1 MYECLAVTAANLSS
15 DPAPGRIAEL
25 EAQLA
30 RLTAERDAASARAD
44 KVQRAYE
51 RLLEHYELLKRRIFV
66 AKAERVP
73 HEQLELEFAETKRKL
88 DAMAKDLDHGSEDE
102 PASSPTPTPTP
113 EDKPKPK
120 GRRNLCAAEM
130 PEERVEILDPELEGK
145 AERIGF
151 EVSYQLGYQRGGPR
165 RILIARAK
173 YKVPDTTP
181 TKIVVTERPRQL
193 MKKGLLAP
201 SSIAHILVAKY
212 LFGLPFHRQ
221 VAQLAAQEV
230 DLDDGTMCR
239 YAEHIGASLGPL
251 VDACA
256 QEARRHAFCLSTDA
270 TGICIRPEPLP
281 SKQRQACRKGH
292 FFVILA
298 DQDHVFFEYQPRH
311 TSAAVC
317 DMFRGFSG
325 YIQADAHSVYDAVFR
340 GEARSSPGEGP
351 PSEVACWSHARRKF
365 WEAATVSKEPIAR
378 EALLRLRTVFD
389 LERKWE
395 KLSPAKRTSQRQKVL
410 MPILTDFFRWIQAC
424 HAQVKDVRSLL
435 TTATGYA
442 IRHEAALLR
451 FLEDGRL
458 KITNNH
464 SERALRTIAVGR
476 KNWLFCGSDDHATS
490 AANLFSL
497 IASCK
502 LHGLDPETYLAEVI
516 HVMPYWPRERYL
528 ELAPRYWTTTR
539 VRLDPIELAREI
551 GPITVPP
558 PEEQPAP
565 HASLSP

>member
-1 MYECLAVTAANLSS
+1 VISANVSP

-181 TKIVVTERPRQL
+181 TEIVVTERPRQL

-221 VAQLAAQEV
+221 VAQLATQGV

-395 KLSPAKRTSQRQKVL
+395 KLSPREANLPAPEGPEAHPDGLLPVDSGVPCPGEGRPEPAEHGDRLCHPARSGPAPLSRGRQTQDHEQPL
-410 MPILTDFFRWIQAC
+410 RARSA
-424 HAQVKDVRSLL
+424 HHRRRAQEL
-435 TTATGYA
+435 
-442 IRHEAALLR
+442 ALLR
-451 FLEDGRL
+451 LGRSR
-458 KITNNH
+458 H
-464 SERALRTIAVGR
+464 VR
-476 KNWLFCGSDDHATS
+476 
-490 AANLFSL
+490 ANLFSL